1 MGVEELLHE
10 LLVNEDVKFNGL
22 DASNHIRINTNNY
35 EIICIEHLYYVLWEF
50 MFKNVN
56 MKYKGKTYNLQRLD
70 RAYYNGEQLDDI
82 NFNDYSVWDKEIGDG
97 YDDIF
102 DDDEPDDEPDD
113 DPDDDPDNLSEDNET
128 NNISEVLELTR
139 MFMTARN
146 LRHMNKGMFFEYEQ
160 GMERIESYINSFVRV
175 FIAHGVKI
183 AWSMED
189 LNRGSKYV
197 KYAKKQT
204 MINKQPLTFLK
215 LFKNEYRVFEK
226 MQLFYS
232 RLENNGFIDKDKNW
246 RDDPRKGNEPAKVY
260 FWLLDKGVMQTAN
273 DDTNALI
280 CFCKEF
286 GITVYRDTEPTPPA
300 DVRKITTK
308 NLLKVKGKITP
319 DEKKRF
325 EQVFSPYL
333 IKQLVP

>member
-1 MGVEELLHE
+1 MEKSYFINMGVEELLHE

-22 DASNHIRINTNNY
+22 DAGKHIRINTNNY
-35 EIICIEHLYYVLWEF
+35 KIALIEELYYVLWTF
-50 MFKNVN
+50 IFKNVN
-56 MKYKGKTYNLQRLD
+56 IKYKGKTYNLPTLH
-70 RAYYNGEQLDDI
+70 RAYSNGEQLDDI
-82 NFNDYSVWDKEIGDG
+82 NFNDYSVWDKEIGD
-97 YDDIF
+97 
-102 DDDEPDDEPDD
+102 ET
-113 DPDDDPDNLSEDNET
+113 DNLSEDDET
-128 NNISEVLELTR
+128 KDDDTNDISEVFELTR

-160 GMERIESYINSFVRV
+160 GMERIESYVNSFVHV

-189 LNRGSKYV
+189 IIRGSKYAEYV
-197 KYAKKQT
+197 NNKT
-204 MINKQPLTFLK
+204 MITKQPLPFLE
-215 LFKNEYRVFEK
+215 LFKYEYRVFEK

-246 RDDPRKGNEPAKVY
+246 RDVPRKGNEPAKVY
-260 FWLLDKGVMQTAN
+260 FWLLDKGVMTTAN

-280 CFCKEF
+280 CFYKEF
-286 GITVYRDTEPTPPA
+286 GITAYKDNEPTPPA

-308 NLLKVKGKITP
+308 NLLKVKGKISP

-333 IKQLVP
+333 IK